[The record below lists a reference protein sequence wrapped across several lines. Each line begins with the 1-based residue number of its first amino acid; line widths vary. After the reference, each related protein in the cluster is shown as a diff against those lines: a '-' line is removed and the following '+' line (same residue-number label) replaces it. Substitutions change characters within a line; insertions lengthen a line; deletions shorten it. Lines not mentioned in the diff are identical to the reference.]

1 LRLTKCLFIARV
13 IIVRVLVYFL
23 DIIRRKMG
31 HLLRLH
37 GIR

>member
-1 LRLTKCLFIARV
+1 MLFITRV